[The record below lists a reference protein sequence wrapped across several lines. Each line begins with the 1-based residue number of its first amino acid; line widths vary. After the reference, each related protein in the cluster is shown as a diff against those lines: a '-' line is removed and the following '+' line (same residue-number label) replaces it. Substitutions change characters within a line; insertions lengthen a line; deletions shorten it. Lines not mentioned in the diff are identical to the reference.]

1 MEFVGTLIFT
11 MFFCSGS
18 NSVIL
23 LGLWIT
29 NIFFWKISG
38 SHFNPAIT
46 FAYMFRKDK
55 RMHWNLAVS
64 YIVVQILGA
73 YVGALLVNFYTF
85 ELAELTYE
93 DSFFLRAL
101 TQELL
106 CSFLYVF
113 FFMANTDE
121 KSQFSNEKAIT
132 CFILASAYVG
142 ARSIFY
148 GDSASI
154 TSYGA
159 VMNPATALGIQM
171 AGLINQG
178 LSSWNS
184 IYLYPIIPFG
194 SSFLAVLFYE
204 LVYKNTQAFLG
215 HDSNDERSDS
225 SLLDDDMVQHNQSM

>member
-121 KSQFSNEKAIT
+121 KS
-132 CFILASAYVG
+132 
-142 ARSIFY
+142 
-148 GDSASI
+148 
-154 TSYGA
+154 
-159 VMNPATALGIQM
+159 
-171 AGLINQG
+171 
-178 LSSWNS
+178 
-184 IYLYPIIPFG
+184 
-194 SSFLAVLFYE
+194 
-204 LVYKNTQAFLG
+204 
-215 HDSNDERSDS
+215 
-225 SLLDDDMVQHNQSM
+225 